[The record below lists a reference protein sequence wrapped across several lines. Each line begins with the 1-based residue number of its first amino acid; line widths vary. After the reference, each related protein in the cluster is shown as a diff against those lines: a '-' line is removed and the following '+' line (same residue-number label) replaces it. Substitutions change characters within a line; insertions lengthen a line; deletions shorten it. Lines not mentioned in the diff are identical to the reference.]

1 VSGITDELFVY
12 LSTDDDGDT
21 GVVFMETAG
30 AAKIPLVA
38 ENRRK
43 AQSLQPLAEHLATTM
58 GRTVTL
64 AKFSR
69 REDLESWEP

>member
-1 VSGITDELFVY
+1 VNGVGDELFVY
-12 LSTDDDGDT
+12 LSTDDEGDS
-21 GVVFMETAG
+21 GVIYMETAG

-43 AQSLQPLAEHLATTM
+43 AQALQPIAEHLATTM

-64 AKFSR
+64 VRFSR
-69 REDLESWEP
+69 RDDLESWEP